1 MISIQ
6 YEKRAGNEKP
16 TALRKAG
23 KVPAVFYGRKIKS
36 TPISVERKLFE
47 KAFAQAGENAIVTL
61 QGAAGEIQSLIHE
74 VSRHPVSEAIE
85 HIDFYAFE
93 AGQKVSVRVPLEF
106 VGTSPAV
113 KEKGAVLVK
122 VLRELSIEAEPKNL
136 PRSISVDIA
145 PLVDFASQ
153 ILAKDIALPN
163 GVSLVEKPEEVIAS
177 VYEPK
182 EEKVEEATTA
192 PDLSQIEVMKKGKEE
207 KEGETSASP
216 EAAQEKGKSTEKK
229 EEKK

>member
-6 YEKRAGNEKP
+6 YEKRDKGTKP
-16 TALRKAG
+16 ATIRRSG
-23 KVPAVFYGRKIKS
+23 KIPAVFYGKKIKS
-36 TPISVERKLFE
+36 TPISVSSKEFER
-47 KAFAQAGENAIVTL
+47 AFSEAGENAVVTL
-61 QGAAGEIQSLIHE
+61 QGSAGEIPALIHE
-74 VSRHPVSEAIE
+74 VEKHPVSNEIE

-106 VGTSPAV
+106 TGTSPAV

-145 PLVDFASQ
+145 PLVDFTSQ
-153 ILAKDIALPN
+153 ILAKDISLPN
-163 GVSLVEKPEEVIAS
+163 GVSLIEKSEEVIAS

-182 EEKVEEATTA
+182 EEKIEEVVVA
-192 PDLSQIEVMKKGKEE
+192 PDLSTIEVVKKGKEE
-207 KEGETSASP
+207 TAEDAT
-216 EAAQEKGKSTEKK
+216 EAAATPKTTEAKK